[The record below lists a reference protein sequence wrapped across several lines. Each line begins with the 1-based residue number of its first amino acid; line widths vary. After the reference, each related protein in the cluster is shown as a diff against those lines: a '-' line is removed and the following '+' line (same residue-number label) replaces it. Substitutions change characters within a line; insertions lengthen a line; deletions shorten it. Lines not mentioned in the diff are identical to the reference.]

1 MMSHDTPC
9 PTIRDL
15 QARIRKLQK
24 LRDAIG
30 TDVIEQVRAE
40 CDALKVDPRCTIEVS
55 AFGDA
60 MSERLEEL
68 HSEVLQAYRDVSG
81 LPPIIEIAEHAN
93 DYCRCQ
99 SGKKFKDCCGKND
112 GYQSA

>member
-1 MMSHDTPC
+1 MTSHDTPC

-15 QARIRKLQK
+15 QNRVRKLEK

-30 TDVIEQVRAE
+30 TDVVEQVRAE
-40 CDALKVDPRCTIEVS
+40 CDAMKVDPRVPVEVA

-60 MSERLEEL
+60 LSERLEEL
-68 HSEVLQAYRDVSG
+68 HSEVLQTYRDVSG
-81 LPPIIEIAEHAN
+81 LPLIIEIKEHAN

-99 SGKKFKDCCGKND
+99 SGKKFKDCCGSSKA
-112 GYQSA
+112 S